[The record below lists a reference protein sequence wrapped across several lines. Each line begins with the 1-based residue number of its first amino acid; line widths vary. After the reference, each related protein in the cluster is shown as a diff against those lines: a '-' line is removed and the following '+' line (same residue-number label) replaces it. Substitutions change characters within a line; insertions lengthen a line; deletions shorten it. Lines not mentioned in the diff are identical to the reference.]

1 MRDKERRSVA
11 AVFGAHGAGSGTFA
25 SRLPWLSDHLHLSA
39 GKLGIALLMTS
50 IGAIC
55 AMPFAGR
62 LVARLGTKIVARVLI
77 CAFALVVLA
86 ASWMPSLPALA
97 AATTVLGAVGGTSD
111 MAMNAQGILVEKR
124 MGRSIMSGLHGS
136 WSTGVLVAA
145 LAGSLAAHQ
154 HVSARVH
161 FAIAAAVIAA
171 VAVAATHAFRTT
183 AADVGLA
190 EEKSE
195 DVPLFVVPRGVILL
209 IGLVGFCGIY
219 AEVAAQD
226 WSSVYMHRTL
236 HGDEAE
242 AAFTTGMFAFTM
254 AAGRLSG
261 DAVVGRLGAAAT
273 VRACGVVG
281 ALGGLLVVVARSPL
295 PAVVGFMLIGVGV
308 SVVVPLAFAAAG
320 HAGPNPTL
328 GVAGVAT
335 IAYGAGMAAPGMIG
349 GIANLTSLRVAFT
362 AVTVL
367 AGLVAL
373 GGGLLGRNAP
383 AAVHGGGGEA
393 AGASAHAD
401 AVGLAAAAEAE
412 ALANE
417 G

>member
-1 MRDKERRSVA
+1 MWDRERRSVA
-11 AVFGAHGAGSGTFA
+11 AVFATHGAASGTFA
-25 SRLPWLSDHLHLSA
+25 SRLPWISDHLHLSA

-50 IGAIC
+50 IGAITT
-55 AMPFAGR
+55 MPFAGR
-62 LVARLGTKIVARVLI
+62 AVARFGTGATAWVLI
-77 CAFALVVLA
+77 CGMLA
-86 ASWMPSLPALA
+86 AVVSTSWMPNLIALA
-97 AATTVLGAVGGTSD
+97 ACTAVSGAVAGTSD

-124 MGRSIMSGLHGS
+124 LGRSIMSGLHGS
-136 WSTGVLVAA
+136 WSTGVLLAA
-145 LAGSLAAHQ
+145 MAGSLAAHQ
-154 HVSARVH
+154 HIDARVH
-161 FAIAAAVIAA
+161 FAVAAVVLA
-171 VAVAATHAFRTT
+171 VVVTWATRGFRTT
-183 AADVGLA
+183 SADVGLA
-190 EEKSE
+190 EETQE
-195 DVPLFVVPRGVILL
+195 DVPLFVIPRGVILL

-261 DAVVGRLGAAAT
+261 DAVVGRLGATTT
-273 VRACGVVG
+273 VRACGVLG
-281 ALGGLLVVVARSPL
+281 ALGGVLVVAAQGPV
-295 PAVVGFMLIGVGV
+295 PAIIGFMLIGVGV

-320 HAGPNPTL
+320 HAGPNPTM

-349 GIANLTSLRVAFT
+349 GIADLTSLRVAFC
-362 AVTVL
+362 AVAVL
-367 AGLVAL
+367 AGMVAL

-383 AAVHGGGGEA
+383 EGVHGV
-393 AGASAHAD
+393 AGPR
-401 AVGLAAAAEAE
+401 AAEAE
-412 ALANE
+412 ALATE

>member
-1 MRDKERRSVA
+1 MWDKERRSVA
-11 AVFGAHGAGSGTFA
+11 AVFATHGAASGTFA
-25 SRLPWLSDHLHLSA
+25 SRLPWLSDHLRLST

-50 IGAIC
+50 IGAI
-55 AMPFAGR
+55 ATMPFAGR
-62 LVARLGTKIVARVLI
+62 AVARFGTAATARALILASVIVEV
-77 CAFALVVLA
+77 C
-86 ASWMPSLPALA
+86 ASWVPNLLALMACTVVMGA
-97 AATTVLGAVGGTSD
+97 AGGTSD

-124 MGRSIMSGLHGS
+124 LGRSIMSGLHGS
-136 WSTGVLVAA
+136 WSSGVLVAA
-145 LAGSLAAHQ
+145 LAGSLAAHA
-154 HVSARVH
+154 HVDARVH
-161 FAIAAAVIAA
+161 FAVAAVVIA
-171 VAVAATHAFRTT
+171 VAVTWGTHGFHTT
-183 AADVGLA
+183 ATDVGLA
-190 EEKSE
+190 EETKD

-226 WSSVYMHRTL
+226 WSSVYMHRVL

-261 DAVVGRLGAAAT
+261 DAVVGRLGAATT
-273 VRACGVVG
+273 VRACGVLG
-281 ALGGLLVVVARSPL
+281 ALGGVLVVAAQGPL
-295 PAVVGFMLIGVGV
+295 PAVFGFMLIGVGV

-320 HAGPNPTL
+320 HAAPNPTM

-349 GIANLTSLRVAFT
+349 GIADVTSLRVAFC
-362 AVTVL
+362 AVAVL
-367 AGLVAL
+367 AAMVAL

-383 AAVHGGGGEA
+383 AVVHGVSGPR
-393 AGASAHAD
+393 
-401 AVGLAAAAEAE
+401 AAEAE
-412 ALANE
+412 ALATE

>member
-1 MRDKERRSVA
+1 MIYAGKKQCTARSGRTPMWDKERRSVA
-11 AVFGAHGAGSGTFA
+11 AVFAAHGASSGTFA

-39 GKLGIALLMTS
+39 GSLGVALLMTS
-50 IGAIC
+50 IGAIS

-62 LVARLGTKIVARVLI
+62 LVARVGTKLVARTLI
-77 CAFALVVLA
+77 CAFTLVVLA

-97 AATTVLGAVGGTSD
+97 VATTLLGAVGGTSD

-124 MGRSIMSGLHGS
+124 LGRSIMSGLHGS
-136 WSTGVLVAA
+136 WSTGVLIAA

-161 FAIAAAVIAA
+161 FAVAAAVIA
-171 VAVAATHAFRTT
+171 VVTLWATHGFGTT

-190 EEKSE
+190 EEKTE

-261 DAVVGRLGAAAT
+261 DAVVGGWAPPPRSGPAASWGPSA
-273 VRACGVVG
+273 ACWWSS
-281 ALGGLLVVVARSPL
+281 RSPRRRRSS
-295 PAVVGFMLIGVGV
+295 G
-308 SVVVPLAFAAAG
+308 SC
-320 HAGPNPTL
+320 
-328 GVAGVAT
+328 
-335 IAYGAGMAAPGMIG
+335 
-349 GIANLTSLRVAFT
+349 
-362 AVTVL
+362 
-367 AGLVAL
+367 
-373 GGGLLGRNAP
+373 
-383 AAVHGGGGEA
+383 
-393 AGASAHAD
+393 
-401 AVGLAAAAEAE
+401 
-412 ALANE
+412 
-417 G
+417 

>member
-1 MRDKERRSVA
+1 MWEKERRSVA
-11 AVFGAHGAGSGTFA
+11 AVFATHGAVTGTFS
-25 SRLPWLSDHLHLSA
+25 SRLPWIADHLHLSA
-39 GKLGIALLMTS
+39 GKLGIALLMPS
-50 IGAIC
+50 IGAI
-55 AMPFAGR
+55 ATMPFAGR
-62 LVARLGTKIVARVLI
+62 AVARFGTRATAWALICVFALAMLGT
-77 CAFALVVLA
+77 
-86 ASWMPSLPALA
+86 SWMPNLPALA
-97 AATTVLGAVGGTSD
+97 AVMVVSGAVGGTSD

-124 MGRSIMSGLHGS
+124 LGRSIMSGLHGS
-136 WSTGVLVAA
+136 WSAGVLIAA

-154 HVSARVH
+154 HIDARVH
-161 FAIAAAVIAA
+161 FAIAAAVL
-171 VAVAATHAFRTT
+171 AATVTWGTRGFRTT
-183 AADVGLA
+183 STEVGLA
-190 EEKSE
+190 EETKE

-219 AEVAAQD
+219 GEVAAQD

-236 HGDEAE
+236 HGSEAQ

-261 DAVVGRLGAAAT
+261 DAVVGRLGAATT
-273 VRACGVVG
+273 VRACGALG
-281 ALGGLLVVVARSPL
+281 ALGGILVVAAHAPV
-295 PAVVGFMLIGVGV
+295 PAILGFMLIGIGV

-320 HAGPNPTL
+320 HAGPNPTM

-349 GIANLTSLRVAFT
+349 GIADLTSLRVAFC

-367 AGLVAL
+367 AGMVAL

-383 AAVHGGGGEA
+383 TAVHGV
-393 AGASAHAD
+393 
-401 AVGLAAAAEAE
+401 VGPRAAEAE
-412 ALANE
+412 ALATE

>member
-1 MRDKERRSVA
+1 MWEKERRSVA
-11 AVFGAHGAGSGTFA
+11 VVFATHGAASGTFA
-25 SRLPWLSDHLHLSA
+25 SRLPWISDHLHLSA
-39 GKLGIALLMTS
+39 GKLGIALLMSS
-50 IGAIC
+50 IGAITT
-55 AMPFAGR
+55 MPFAGR
-62 LVARLGTKIVARVLI
+62 AVARFGTKTTSRLLIWVLLAVEV
-77 CAFALVVLA
+77 CAPWVPNLAMLAVCTLV
-86 ASWMPSLPALA
+86 M
-97 AATTVLGAVGGTSD
+97 GAVAGTSD

-124 MGRSIMSGLHGS
+124 LGRSIMSGLHGS
-136 WSTGVLVAA
+136 WSAGVLIAA
-145 LAGSLAAHQ
+145 MAGSLAAHQ
-154 HVSARVH
+154 HVDARVH
-161 FAIAAAVIAA
+161 FAVAAAVIAVL
-171 VAVAATHAFRTT
+171 VAWGTQGFHTT
-183 AADVGLA
+183 AADVGLSEAA
-190 EEKSE
+190 EE

-261 DAVVGRLGAAAT
+261 DAVVGRLGAATT
-273 VRACGVVG
+273 VRACGVLG
-281 ALGGLLVVVARSPL
+281 AIGGVLVVAAQAPW
-295 PAVVGFMLIGVGV
+295 PAIVGFMLIGVGV

-320 HAGPNPTL
+320 HAGPNPTM

-349 GIANLTSLRVAFT
+349 GIADLTSLRVAFC
-362 AVTVL
+362 AVAVL
-367 AGLVAL
+367 AGMVAL

-383 AAVHGGGGEA
+383 GGGVHGVAEA
-393 AGASAHAD
+393 GTA
-401 AVGLAAAAEAE
+401 LAAEAE
-412 ALANE
+412 ALATE

>member
-1 MRDKERRSVA
+1 MRDRERRSVA
-11 AVFGAHGAGSGTFA
+11 AVFATHGAASGTFA
-25 SRLPWLSDHLHLSA
+25 SRLPWISDHLHLSA

-50 IGAIC
+50 IGAITT
-55 AMPFAGR
+55 MPFAGR
-62 LVARLGTKIVARVLI
+62 AVARFGTRATAWTLI
-77 CAFALVVLA
+77 CAMLA
-86 ASWMPSLPALA
+86 AVVGTSWMPNLVALA
-97 AATTVLGAVGGTSD
+97 ACTAVSGAAAGTSD

-124 MGRSIMSGLHGS
+124 LGRSIMSGLHGS

-145 LAGSLAAHQ
+145 MAGSLAAHQ
-154 HVSARVH
+154 HIDARVH
-161 FAIAAAVIAA
+161 FAVAAVVLA
-171 VAVAATHAFRTT
+171 VSVTWATRGFHTT
-183 AADVGLA
+183 STDVGLV
-190 EEKSE
+190 EETEE

-261 DAVVGRLGAAAT
+261 DVVVGRLGAATT
-273 VRACGVVG
+273 VRACGIVG
-281 ALGGLLVVVARSPL
+281 ALGGVLVVAAQGPV
-295 PAVVGFMLIGVGV
+295 PAIIGFMLIGVGV

-320 HAGPNPTL
+320 HAGTNPTM

-349 GIANLTSLRVAFT
+349 GIADLTSLRVAFC
-362 AVTVL
+362 AVAVL
-367 AGLVAL
+367 AGMVAL

-383 AAVHGGGGEA
+383 EGVHGVEGPR
-393 AGASAHAD
+393 
-401 AVGLAAAAEAE
+401 AAEAE
-412 ALANE
+412 ALATE

>member
-1 MRDKERRSVA
+1 MWEKERRSVA
-11 AVFGAHGAGSGTFA
+11 TVFATHGAVTGTFS

-39 GKLGIALLMTS
+39 GKLGIALLMPS
-50 IGAIC
+50 IGAI
-55 AMPFAGR
+55 ATMPFAGR
-62 LVARLGTKIVARVLI
+62 AVARFGTKATALTLIGAFLAITVAI
-77 CAFALVVLA
+77 
-86 ASWMPSLPALA
+86 SWMPSLPALA
-97 AATTVLGAVGGTSD
+97 ACMVLSGAVAGTSD

-124 MGRSIMSGLHGS
+124 LGRSIMSGLHGS
-136 WSTGVLVAA
+136 WSAGVLVAA
-145 LAGSLAAHQ
+145 MAGSLAAHA
-154 HVSARVH
+154 HVDARVH
-161 FAIAAAVIAA
+161 FAVAAAVLA
-171 VAVAATHAFRTT
+171 VTVLWGTHGFHTSS
-183 AADVGLA
+183 ADVGLV
-190 EEKSE
+190 EEKKE
-195 DVPLFVVPRGVILL
+195 DVPLFVIPRGVILL

-261 DAVVGRLGAAAT
+261 DAVVGRLGATTT
-273 VRACGVVG
+273 VRACGVFG
-281 ALGGLLVVVARSPL
+281 AIGGLLVVAAHSPI
-295 PAVVGFMLIGVGV
+295 PAIIGFMLIGVGV

-320 HAGPNPTL
+320 HAGPNPTM

-349 GIANLTSLRVAFT
+349 GIADLTSLRVAFCV
-362 AVTVL
+362 VTVL
-367 AGLVAL
+367 AGMVAL

-383 AAVHGGGGEA
+383 AGVHGVE
-393 AGASAHAD
+393 GAR
-401 AVGLAAAAEAE
+401 AVEAE
-412 ALANE
+412 ALATE

>member
-1 MRDKERRSVA
+1 MWDKERRSVA
-11 AVFGAHGAGSGTFA
+11 AVFAAHGASSGTLA
-25 SRLPWLSDHLHLSA
+25 SRLPWLADHLRLSA
-39 GKLGIALLMTS
+39 GTLGIALLMTS
-50 IGAIC
+50 IGAVI

-62 LVARLGTKIVARVLI
+62 LVAHLGTRIVARTLI
-77 CAFALVVLA
+77 CVFSFAVLA
-86 ASWMPSLPALA
+86 ASWMPALWALA
-97 AATTVLGAVGGTSD
+97 VTTAVMGAAAGTSD

-124 MGRSIMSGLHGS
+124 LGRSIMSGLHGS

-161 FAIAAAVIAA
+161 FAVAAAVITAGT
-171 VAVAATHAFRTT
+171 VWATHSFRTT
-183 AADVGLA
+183 AAEVGLV
-190 EEKSE
+190 EEKTE

-219 AEVAAQD
+219 AEIAAQD

-273 VRACGVVG
+273 VRACGVLG
-281 ALGGLLVVVARSPL
+281 AIGGVLVVAARSPV
-295 PAVVGFMLIGVGV
+295 PAIVGFMLIGLGV

-349 GIANLTSLRVAFT
+349 GIANLTSLRVAFC
-362 AVTVL
+362 AVAVL

-383 AAVHGGGGEA
+383 DTGQRAETIPTST
-393 AGASAHAD
+393 AGDLAS
-401 AVGLAAAAEAE
+401 AAEAE
-412 ALANE
+412 ALLNE

>member
-1 MRDKERRSVA
+1 MWDRERRSVA
-11 AVFGAHGAGSGTFA
+11 AVFATHGAVSGTFA
-25 SRLPWLSDHLHLSA
+25 SRLPWVSDHLGLSA

-50 IGAIC
+50 IGAITT
-55 AMPFAGR
+55 MPFAGR
-62 LVARLGTKIVARVLI
+62 AVARFGTKATTRVLI
-77 CAFALVVLA
+77 WVFAAVEVA
-86 ASWMPSLPALA
+86 SSWMPDLPALA
-97 AATTVLGAVGGTSD
+97 ACTIVMGAVGGTSD
-111 MAMNAQGILVEKR
+111 MAMNAQGILAEKR
-124 MGRSIMSGLHGS
+124 LGRSIMSGLHGS
-136 WSTGVLVAA
+136 WSAGVLIAA
-145 LAGSLAAHQ
+145 MAGSLAAHA
-154 HVSARVH
+154 HVDARVH
-161 FAIAAAVIAA
+161 FAVAAAVLA
-171 VAVAATHAFRTT
+171 VVVTWGTHGFRTT
-183 AADVGLA
+183 STDVGLVA
-190 EEKSE
+190 EHTE

-261 DAVVGRLGAAAT
+261 DAVVGRLGAATT
-273 VRACGVVG
+273 VRACGILG
-281 ALGGLLVVVARSPL
+281 ALGGLLVVAARGPV
-295 PAVVGFMLIGVGV
+295 PAIVGFMLIGVGV

-320 HAGPNPTL
+320 HASPNPTM

-349 GIANLTSLRVAFT
+349 GIADLTSLRVAFC
-362 AVTVL
+362 AVAVL
-367 AGLVAL
+367 AGLVAV

-383 AAVHGGGGEA
+383 EAVHA
-393 AGASAHAD
+393 VASAGAR
-401 AVGLAAAAEAE
+401 AAEAE
-412 ALANE
+412 ALATE

>member
-1 MRDKERRSVA
+1 MWDRERRSVA
-11 AVFGAHGAGSGTFA
+11 AVFATHGAASGTFA
-25 SRLPWLSDHLHLSA
+25 SRLPWISDHLHLSA

-50 IGAIC
+50 IGAITT
-55 AMPFAGR
+55 MPFAGR
-62 LVARLGTKIVARVLI
+62 AVARFGTGATAWALI
-77 CAFALVVLA
+77 CAMLAVVVA
-86 ASWMPSLPALA
+86 TSWMPNLIALA
-97 AATTVLGAVGGTSD
+97 ACTALSGAVAGTSD

-124 MGRSIMSGLHGS
+124 LGRSIMSGLHGS

-145 LAGSLAAHQ
+145 MAGSLAAHQ
-154 HVSARVH
+154 HIDARVH
-161 FAIAAAVIAA
+161 FAVAAAVLA
-171 VAVAATHAFRTT
+171 VAVTWATRGFHTT
-183 AADVGLA
+183 SVDVGLA
-190 EEKSE
+190 QETKE

-261 DAVVGRLGAAAT
+261 DAVVGRLGAATT
-273 VRACGVVG
+273 VRACGMLG
-281 ALGGLLVVVARSPL
+281 ALGGALVVAAQGPV
-295 PAVVGFMLIGVGV
+295 PAIIGFMLIGVGV

-320 HAGPNPTL
+320 HAGPNPTM

-349 GIANLTSLRVAFT
+349 GIASLTSLRMAFCAVA
-362 AVTVL
+362 VL
-367 AGLVAL
+367 AGMVAL

-383 AAVHGGGGEA
+383 EGVHGVTGPR
-393 AGASAHAD
+393 
-401 AVGLAAAAEAE
+401 AAEAE
-412 ALANE
+412 ALAAE

>member
-1 MRDKERRSVA
+1 MWDRERRSVA
-11 AVFGAHGAGSGTFA
+11 AVFATHGAASGTFA
-25 SRLPWLSDHLHLSA
+25 SRLPWISDHLHLSA

-50 IGAIC
+50 IGAITT
-55 AMPFAGR
+55 MPFAGR
-62 LVARLGTKIVARVLI
+62 AVARFGTGVTAWVLI
-77 CAFALVVLA
+77 CAMLA
-86 ASWMPSLPALA
+86 AVVSTSWMPNLIALA
-97 AATTVLGAVGGTSD
+97 ACTAVSGAVAGTSD

-124 MGRSIMSGLHGS
+124 LGRSIMSGLHGS
-136 WSTGVLVAA
+136 WSTGVLLAA
-145 LAGSLAAHQ
+145 MAGSLAAHQ
-154 HVSARVH
+154 HIDARVH
-161 FAIAAAVIAA
+161 FAVAAVVLA
-171 VAVAATHAFRTT
+171 VVVTWATRGFHTT
-183 AADVGLA
+183 SADVGLA
-190 EEKSE
+190 AEAEE
-195 DVPLFVVPRGVILL
+195 DVPLFVIPRGVILL

-261 DAVVGRLGAAAT
+261 DVLVGRLGATTT
-273 VRACGVVG
+273 VRACGILG
-281 ALGGLLVVVARSPL
+281 ALGGVLVVAAQGPV
-295 PAVVGFMLIGVGV
+295 PAIIGFMLIGVGV

-320 HAGPNPTL
+320 HAGTNPTM

-349 GIANLTSLRVAFT
+349 GIADLTSLRVAFC
-362 AVTVL
+362 AVAVL
-367 AGLVAL
+367 AGMVAL

-383 AAVHGGGGEA
+383 EGVHGVEGPR
-393 AGASAHAD
+393 
-401 AVGLAAAAEAE
+401 AAEAE
-412 ALANE
+412 ALATE

>member
-1 MRDKERRSVA
+1 MWDKERRSVA
-11 AVFGAHGAGSGTFA
+11 AVFAAHGASSGTFA
-25 SRLPWLSDHLHLSA
+25 SRLPWLADHLHLSA

-50 IGAIC
+50 IGAIT

-62 LVARLGTKIVARVLI
+62 LVAHSGTKLVARSLI
-77 CAFALVVLA
+77 CVFALVVLA
-86 ASWMPSLPALA
+86 ASWMPSLLALA
-97 AATTVLGAVGGTSD
+97 AATTLLGAAGGTSD

-124 MGRSIMSGLHGS
+124 LGRSIMSGLHGS
-136 WSTGVLVAA
+136 WSSGVLIAA
-145 LAGSLAAHQ
+145 LAGSVAAHQ

-161 FAIAAAVIAA
+161 FAVAAAVISA
-171 VAVAATHAFRTT
+171 VAVWATASFRTT
-183 AADVGLA
+183 AVQVGLA
-190 EEKSE
+190 EERTE

-236 HGDEAE
+236 HGGEDL

-261 DAVVGRLGAAAT
+261 DMVVGRLGAALT
-273 VRACGVVG
+273 VRICGV
-281 ALGGLLVVVARSPL
+281 LGTIGGVLVVVAQSPV
-295 PAVVGFMLIGVGV
+295 PAIIGFMLIGIGV

-320 HAGPNPTL
+320 HAGPNPTQ

-362 AVTVL
+362 AVAAL

-383 AAVHGGGGEA
+383 AAVQGGTVHGGAEA
-393 AGASAHAD
+393 D
-401 AVGLAAAAEAE
+401 TIGLTAAAEAE

>member
-1 MRDKERRSVA
+1 MWDKERRSVA
-11 AVFGAHGAGSGTFA
+11 AVFAAHGATSGTFA

-50 IGAIC
+50 IGAVC

-62 LVARLGTKIVARVLI
+62 LVARLGTKAVSRILI
-77 CAFALVVLA
+77 SAFPFVVLA
-86 ASWMPSLPALA
+86 AAWMPSLLALA
-97 AATTVLGAVGGTSD
+97 AVTTVLGAIGGTSD

-124 MGRSIMSGLHGS
+124 LAKSIMSGLHGS
-136 WSTGVLVAA
+136 WSSGVLVAA

-154 HVSARVH
+154 HVSARLH
-161 FAIAAAVIAA
+161 FALAAVVIT
-171 VAVAATHAFRTT
+171 VVTVWATHFFRTT
-183 AADVGLA
+183 AVEVGLA
-190 EEKSE
+190 EERTE

-261 DAVVGRLGAAAT
+261 DVVVGRLGAATT
-273 VRACGVVG
+273 VRVCGVLG
-281 ALGGLLVVVARSPL
+281 ALGGVLVVAARSPV
-295 PAVVGFMLIGVGV
+295 PAIAGFMLIGVGV

-320 HAGPNPTL
+320 HAGPNPTQ

-362 AVTVL
+362 AVAVL
-367 AGLVAL
+367 AGLVAF

-383 AAVHGGGGEA
+383 AAVHGGGL
-393 AGASAHAD
+393 
-401 AVGLAAAAEAE
+401 AVGEIGLAEAAEAE

>member
-1 MRDKERRSVA
+1 MWDKERRSVA
-11 AVFGAHGAGSGTFA
+11 AVFATHGAASGTFA
-25 SRLPWLSDHLHLSA
+25 SRLPWISDHLHLSA

-50 IGAIC
+50 IGAITT
-55 AMPFAGR
+55 MPFAGR
-62 LVARLGTKIVARVLI
+62 AVARFGTRATAWALI
-77 CAFALVVLA
+77 CTMLAVVVST
-86 ASWMPSLPALA
+86 SWMPNLIALA
-97 AATTVLGAVGGTSD
+97 ACTALSGAAGGTSD

-124 MGRSIMSGLHGS
+124 LGRSIMSGLHGS
-136 WSTGVLVAA
+136 WSAGVLVAA
-145 LAGSLAAHQ
+145 LAGSLAARQ
-154 HVSARVH
+154 HIDARVH
-161 FAIAAAVIAA
+161 FAIAAAVLA
-171 VAVAATHAFRTT
+171 VAVTVATRGFHTT
-183 AADVGLA
+183 PVDVGLA
-190 EEKSE
+190 EETKE

-261 DAVVGRLGAAAT
+261 DAVVGRLGAATT
-273 VRACGVVG
+273 VRACGVLG
-281 ALGGLLVVVARSPL
+281 ALGGVLVVAAQGPV
-295 PAVVGFMLIGVGV
+295 PAIIGFMLIGVGV

-320 HAGPNPTL
+320 HAGPNPTM

-349 GIANLTSLRVAFT
+349 GIADLTSLRVAFC
-362 AVTVL
+362 AVAVL
-367 AGLVAL
+367 AGTVAL

-383 AAVHGGGGEA
+383 EGVHGVKGPR
-393 AGASAHAD
+393 
-401 AVGLAAAAEAE
+401 AAEAE
-412 ALANE
+412 ALATE

>member
-1 MRDKERRSVA
+1 MWDKERRSVA
-11 AVFGAHGAGSGTFA
+11 AVFTTHGAASGTFA
-25 SRLPWLSDHLHLSA
+25 SRLPWISDHLHLSA
-39 GKLGIALLMTS
+39 GKLGIALLMAS
-50 IGAIC
+50 IGAITT
-55 AMPFAGR
+55 MPFAGR
-62 LVARLGTKIVARVLI
+62 AVARFGTRATARVLI
-77 CAFALVVLA
+77 CAFAAVEVC
-86 ASWMPSLPALA
+86 ASWMPGLPALA
-97 AATTVLGAVGGTSD
+97 ACTILMGAAAGTSD

-124 MGRSIMSGLHGS
+124 LGRSIMSGLHGS
-136 WSTGVLVAA
+136 WSAGVLIAA
-145 LAGSLAAHQ
+145 MAGSLAAHQ
-154 HVSARVH
+154 HVDARVH
-161 FAIAAAVIAA
+161 FAVAAAVIA
-171 VAVAATHAFRTT
+171 VLATWGTRGFHT
-183 AADVGLA
+183 ASADVGLA
-190 EEKSE
+190 EEKME

-226 WSSVYMHRTL
+226 WSSVYMHRAL

-261 DAVVGRLGAAAT
+261 DAVVGRLGAATT
-273 VRACGVVG
+273 VRACSLLG
-281 ALGGLLVVVARSPL
+281 ALGGVLVVAARSPL
-295 PAVVGFMLIGVGV
+295 PAIIGFMLIGVGV

-320 HAGPNPTL
+320 HAGPNPTM

-349 GIANLTSLRVAFT
+349 GIADLTSLRVAFC

-367 AGLVAL
+367 AGMVAR

-383 AAVHGGGGEA
+383 EGVVGGA
-393 AGASAHAD
+393 AGAD
-401 AVGLAAAAEAE
+401 RIGLTTAAEAE

>member
-1 MRDKERRSVA
+1 MWDKERRSVA
-11 AVFGAHGAGSGTFA
+11 VVFAAHGAVGGTFA
-25 SRLPWLSDHLHLSA
+25 SRLPWLSDHLQLSA
-39 GKLGIALLMTS
+39 GKLGVALLMSS
-50 IGAIC
+50 IGAITT
-55 AMPFAGR
+55 MPFAGR
-62 LVARLGTKIVARVLI
+62 AVARFGTAATAWALI
-77 CAFALVVLA
+77 CAMAAVEVT
-86 ASWMPSLPALA
+86 ASWMPNLLGLA
-97 AATTVLGAVGGTSD
+97 ACSAALGSVAGTSD

-136 WSTGVLVAA
+136 WSTGVLIAA

-154 HVSARVH
+154 HVDARVH
-161 FAIAAAVIAA
+161 FAVAAVVIA
-171 VAVAATHAFRTT
+171 VAVTWGTRGFHTT
-183 AADVGLA
+183 SADVGLA
-190 EEKSE
+190 EETKE
-195 DVPLFVVPRGVILL
+195 DVPLFVLPRGVILL

-261 DAVVGRLGAAAT
+261 DAVVGRLGAATT
-273 VRACGVVG
+273 VRACGILG
-281 ALGGLLVVVARSPL
+281 ALGGVLVVAAQSPV
-295 PAVVGFMLIGVGV
+295 PAVIGFMLIGIGV

-349 GIANLTSLRVAFT
+349 GIADLTSLRVAFC
-362 AVTVL
+362 AVAVL
-367 AGLVAL
+367 AGMVAL

-383 AAVHGGGGEA
+383 DAVHGVTGPR
-393 AGASAHAD
+393 
-401 AVGLAAAAEAE
+401 AAEAE
-412 ALANE
+412 ALATE

>member
-1 MRDKERRSVA
+1 MWDKERRSVA
-11 AVFGAHGAGSGTFA
+11 VVFATHGAASGTFA

-50 IGAIC
+50 IGAVTT
-55 AMPFAGR
+55 MPFAGR
-62 LVARLGTKIVARVLI
+62 AVARFGTRATAQALI
-77 CAFALVVLA
+77 TANLAVVVA
-86 ASWMPSLPALA
+86 ASWVPNLLTLALC
-97 AATTVLGAVGGTSD
+97 TTVLGALGGTSD

-124 MGRSIMSGLHGS
+124 HGRSIMSGLHGT
-136 WSTGVLVAA
+136 WSSGVLVAA
-145 LAGSLAAHQ
+145 MAGSLAAHA
-154 HVSARVH
+154 HVDARVH
-161 FAIAAAVIAA
+161 FAVAAAVLA
-171 VAVAATHAFRTT
+171 VTVSWGAYGFHTT
-183 AADVGLA
+183 NADVGLV
-190 EEKSE
+190 EEQKG
-195 DVPLFVVPRGVILL
+195 DVPLFVIPRGVILL

-226 WSSVYMHRTL
+226 WSSVYMHRVL

-261 DAVVGRLGAAAT
+261 DAVVGRLGAATT
-273 VRACGVVG
+273 VRACGILG
-281 ALGGLLVVVARSPL
+281 ALGGVLVVAAQSPV
-295 PAVVGFMLIGVGV
+295 PAVIGFMLIGIGV

-349 GIANLTSLRVAFT
+349 GIADLTSLRVAFC
-362 AVTVL
+362 AVAVL
-367 AGLVAL
+367 AGMVAL

-383 AAVHGGGGEA
+383 DAVHGVTGPR
-393 AGASAHAD
+393 
-401 AVGLAAAAEAE
+401 AAEAE
-412 ALANE
+412 ALATE

>member
-1 MRDKERRSVA
+1 MWDKERRSVA
-11 AVFGAHGAGSGTFA
+11 AVFVAHGATSGTFA
-25 SRLPWLSDHLHLSA
+25 SRLPWLSDHLQLSA
-39 GKLGIALLMTS
+39 GKLGIALLMSS
-50 IGAIC
+50 IGAITT
-55 AMPFAGR
+55 MPFAGR
-62 LVARLGTKIVARVLI
+62 AVARFGTRVMAWTLI
-77 CAFALVVLA
+77 CAFAAVEVT
-86 ASWMPSLPALA
+86 ASWMPNLLALSA
-97 AATTVLGAVGGTSD
+97 CTIAMGAVAGTSD

-124 MGRSIMSGLHGS
+124 LGRSIMSGLHGS
-136 WSTGVLVAA
+136 WSTGVLIAA

-154 HVSARVH
+154 HVDARVH
-161 FAIAAAVIAA
+161 FAIAAVVIA
-171 VAVAATHAFRTT
+171 VVVTWGTRGFHTT
-183 AADVGLA
+183 SADVGLG
-190 EEKSE
+190 EERTE
-195 DVPLFVVPRGVILL
+195 DVPLFVLPRGVILL

-261 DAVVGRLGAAAT
+261 DAVVGRLGAATT
-273 VRACGVVG
+273 VRACGILG
-281 ALGGLLVVVARSPL
+281 ALGGVLVVAAQGPI
-295 PAVVGFMLIGVGV
+295 PAVIGFMLIGVGV

-349 GIANLTSLRVAFT
+349 GIADLTSLRVAFC
-362 AVTVL
+362 AVAVL
-367 AGLVAL
+367 AGMVAL

-383 AAVHGGGGEA
+383 GAVHGVVGAGVGGR
-393 AGASAHAD
+393 
-401 AVGLAAAAEAE
+401 AAEAE
-412 ALANE
+412 ALATE

>member
-1 MRDKERRSVA
+1 MWDKERRSVA
-11 AVFGAHGAGSGTFA
+11 AVFATHGAASGTFA
-25 SRLPWLSDHLHLSA
+25 SRLPWISDHLHLSA

-50 IGAIC
+50 IGAITT
-55 AMPFAGR
+55 MPFAGR
-62 LVARLGTKIVARVLI
+62 AVARFGTRATAWVLI
-77 CAFALVVLA
+77 CAMLAVVVST
-86 ASWMPSLPALA
+86 SWMPNLIALA
-97 AATTVLGAVGGTSD
+97 ACTALSGAAGGTSD

-124 MGRSIMSGLHGS
+124 LGRSIMSGLHGS
-136 WSTGVLVAA
+136 WSAGVLVAA
-145 LAGSLAAHQ
+145 LAGSLAANQ
-154 HVSARVH
+154 HIDARVH
-161 FAIAAAVIAA
+161 FAIAAAVLA
-171 VAVAATHAFRTT
+171 VAVTVATRGFHTT
-183 AADVGLA
+183 SVDVGLV
-190 EEKSE
+190 EETKE
-195 DVPLFVVPRGVILL
+195 DIPLFVIPRGVILL

-261 DAVVGRLGAAAT
+261 DAVVGRLGAATT
-273 VRACGVVG
+273 VRACGVLG
-281 ALGGLLVVVARSPL
+281 ALGGVLVVAAQGPV
-295 PAVVGFMLIGVGV
+295 PAIIGFMLIGVGV

-320 HAGPNPTL
+320 HAGPNPTM

-349 GIANLTSLRVAFT
+349 GIADLTSLRVAFC
-362 AVTVL
+362 AVAVL
-367 AGLVAL
+367 AGMVAL

-383 AAVHGGGGEA
+383 EGVHGVKGPR
-393 AGASAHAD
+393 
-401 AVGLAAAAEAE
+401 AAEAE
-412 ALANE
+412 ALATE

>member
-1 MRDKERRSVA
+1 MWEKERRSVA
-11 AVFGAHGAGSGTFA
+11 AVFATHGAISGTFA
-25 SRLPWLSDHLHLSA
+25 SRLPWVSDHLHLSA

-50 IGAIC
+50 IGAITT
-55 AMPFAGR
+55 MPFAGR
-62 LVARLGTKIVARVLI
+62 AVARFGTRITARALI
-77 CAFALVVLA
+77 IAFLAIEACAP
-86 ASWMPSLPALA
+86 WMPNLLALA
-97 AATTVLGAVGGTSD
+97 ACTMLMGAVGGTSD

-136 WSTGVLVAA
+136 WSAGVLVAA

-154 HVSARVH
+154 HIDARVH
-161 FAIAAAVIAA
+161 FAVAAAVLA
-171 VAVAATHAFRTT
+171 VAVVGGMQGFHTS

-190 EEKSE
+190 EEKKE

-226 WSSVYMHRTL
+226 WSSVYMHRVL

-261 DAVVGRLGAAAT
+261 DAVVGRLGAATT
-273 VRACGVVG
+273 VRACGVLG
-281 ALGGLLVVVARSPL
+281 AIGGVLVVAAQSPL

-320 HAGPNPTL
+320 HAAPNPTM

-349 GIANLTSLRVAFT
+349 GIADLTSLRVAFC
-362 AVTVL
+362 AVAVL
-367 AGLVAL
+367 AAMVAL

-383 AAVHGGGGEA
+383 AAVHGPVGAEIPEVEVLATEA
-393 AGASAHAD
+393 
-401 AVGLAAAAEAE
+401 
-412 ALANE
+412 
-417 G
+417 

>member
-1 MRDKERRSVA
+1 MWEKERRSVA
-11 AVFGAHGAGSGTFA
+11 TVFATHGAISGTFA
-25 SRLPWLSDHLHLSA
+25 SRLPWVSDHLQLSA

-50 IGAIC
+50 IGAITT
-55 AMPFAGR
+55 MPFAGR
-62 LVARLGTKIVARVLI
+62 AVARFGTKLTARVLI
-77 CAFALVVLA
+77 GAFLIVEVTS
-86 ASWMPSLPALA
+86 SWMPNLIALA
-97 AATTVLGAVGGTSD
+97 ACTLLMGAAGGTSD

-124 MGRSIMSGLHGS
+124 LGRSIMSGLHGS
-136 WSTGVLVAA
+136 WSTGVLIAA
-145 LAGSLAAHQ
+145 LAGSLAARQ
-154 HVSARVH
+154 HIDARVH
-161 FAIAAAVIAA
+161 FAVAAAVLA
-171 VAVAATHAFRTT
+171 VTVLWGTHGFHTT
-183 AADVGLA
+183 SSDVGLA
-190 EEKSE
+190 KETKE

-226 WSSVYMHRTL
+226 WSSVYMHRAL

-261 DAVVGRLGAAAT
+261 DAVVGRLGAATT
-273 VRACGVVG
+273 VRTCGVLG
-281 ALGGLLVVVARSPL
+281 ALGGVLVVAAQGPI
-295 PAVVGFMLIGVGV
+295 PAIIGFMLIGVGV

-320 HAGPNPTL
+320 HAGPNPTM

-349 GIANLTSLRVAFT
+349 GIADLTSLRVAFC
-362 AVTVL
+362 AVAVL
-367 AGLVAL
+367 AGMVAL

-383 AAVHGGGGEA
+383 AAVHGV
-393 AGASAHAD
+393 AGPR
-401 AVGLAAAAEAE
+401 AAEAE
-412 ALANE
+412 ALATE